1 MLEIILAKSSSDSQA
16 QTSLK
21 GLFLVIFAPSALN
34 EVTFCALINSDAKN
48 EGKPP
53 SPKAKAKVAK
63 GLRVCLVSN
72 CARDVIKKLL
82 VADVKNWERMPSPP
96 KPSSQVRPKSRDAIP
111 IQHLL
116 NTSDADDFAGRFPI
130 RSNESAQTEDEDDTA
145 SGDLEIGSETSHWS
159 EDYDVN
165 DVFVG
170 ADVADFET
178 LNFDTFFGGFDT
190 LTFSSYPLHQDMS
203 QVTSVGGLT
212 SPMAMALEPRA
223 FEIRQLLL
231 DTATTLSN
239 ESPQSLNLL
248 QLASSINLLTNTEL
262 EHCINL
268 YFANYHRH
276 CPIVHR
282 PSFQPTVAPVP
293 LILGM
298 VALGAM
304 YSQERAKVLWM
315 KNLLDVMEACIFS
328 WPGLKDDYGGLFT
341 LAEAPDEDTLD
352 FQFQIFQG
360 AYLMVVVQFFSG
372 NLSGR
377 RRARRQRF
385 TTVISIARSFRL
397 PVAQHDG
404 TTVIPDEVAFRH
416 WIRQE
421 IRVRTMNILL
431 SLDSAMGIFNNV
443 PARVNY
449 IELDLQLPCHPEYF
463 ELSSHAEM
471 LARSSFPQTRMKLID
486 AFQRLF
492 TPAREL
498 KAAFHNERLCCWD
511 MLYLIHVLFTH
522 ATQHLFGN
530 PMNRASP
537 STLSTG
543 SSFII
548 ESIKTALNNWKTLW
562 DGAKK
567 RMPRPFPSEMGFET
581 SADSYWTL
589 LRMIV
594 QKFEVGEVN
603 GAMNIS
609 YGDDQ
614 PQTGLNSNGTGQSGL
629 PLVLD
634 FMPLEADSDNQGAH
648 LRKILGR

>member
-1 MLEIILAKSSSDSQA
+1 MLRHQQQRQRIFIVICDRAVSDSEA

-21 GLFLVIFAPSALN
+21 DHFRAIFAPNASN
-34 EVTFCALINSDAKN
+34 EVTYYALINSDAKN
-48 EGKPP
+48 EAKPR
-53 SPKAKAKVAK
+53 SQKAKVKAVK
-63 GLRVCLVSN
+63 DLRVYPVTNVTCTVS
-72 CARDVIKKLL
+72 
-82 VADVKNWERMPSPP
+82 SPQ
-96 KPSSQVRPKSRDAIP
+96 KPSSQRPKSRDAIP

-116 NTSDADDFAGRFPI
+116 NTPDGDDFVGRFPI
-130 RSNESAQTEDEDDTA
+130 RSTVSAPTEDEDDTTL
-145 SGDLEIGSETSHWS
+145 GEVEIGSETSHWS

-165 DVFVG
+165 DAFVG
-170 ADVADFET
+170 AHISDFDN

-190 LTFSSYPLHQDMS
+190 LTFSSYPDMS
-203 QVTSVGGLT
+203 QATSVGDLA

-231 DTATTLSN
+231 TTASSLSN
-239 ESPQSLNLL
+239 EFPQSINLL
-248 QLASSINLLTNTEL
+248 QLASDIELLTHTEL

-282 PSFQPTVAPVP
+282 PSFQPTVAPIP

-315 KNLLDVMEACIFS
+315 KNLLDVMEAYIFS
-328 WPGLKDDYGGLFT
+328 WPGLKDDYSGFFT
-341 LAEAPDEDTLD
+341 LAEAPDEETLD
-352 FQFQIFQG
+352 FQFQLFQG
-360 AYLMVVVQFFSG
+360 AYLMVVVQFFVG

-404 TTVIPDEVAFRH
+404 IITIPDEVAFQQ

-421 IRVRTMNILL
+421 VRVRTMNILL
-431 SLDSAMGIFNNV
+431 ALDSAMGIFNNV

-492 TPAREL
+492 SPPREL
-498 KAAFHNERLCCWD
+498 KAAFHDETLCCWD

-522 ATQHLFGN
+522 STQHLFGN

-567 RMPRPFPSEMGFET
+567 RMPRPFASEMGFET

-594 QKFEVGEVN
+594 QKFEVHSANTTTAEIN
-603 GAMNIS
+603 SALNSM
-609 YGDDQ
+609 YGDDHTQ
-614 PQTGLNSNGTGQSGL
+614 AGLNSNGTSQSGVSL
-629 PLVLD
+629 GLD
-634 FMPLEADSDNQGAH
+634 FMPLEADCDNQGAH